1 MTICGLQKLT
11 LLDFPDK
18 LACTVFT
25 GGCNLRCP
33 FCHNAPLVLEAEQ
46 QPQVDPQQLL
56 DFLRKRRGVLDGVCI
71 TGGEPLLQPDLA
83 PLIEQIRALGFAVKL
98 DTNGTLPDRLGVLLK
113 QGLVDYIAMD
123 IKNALPRY
131 AETVGLERFDTSCIE
146 KSVKLLQQSGVP
158 YEFRTTVVQQLH
170 TPEDLLQIGRWLQG
184 SPRYFLQNFVAS
196 GATIA
201 DGLSPWDPQALR
213 DIQVQLQPY
222 FDTVGLRGI

>member
-33 FCHNAPLVLEAEQ
+33 FCHNAPLVLSARE
-46 QPQVDPQQLL
+46 QPQIDPQQLL
-56 DFLRKRRGVLDGVCI
+56 DFLKKRRGVLDGVCI
-71 TGGEPLLQPDLA
+71 TGGEPLLQPDIAQLMA
-83 PLIEQIRALGFAVKL
+83 QIRDLGFAVKL
-98 DTNGTLPDRLGVLLK
+98 DTNGTFPDRLEALLQ
-113 QGLVDYIAMD
+113 QGLLDYVAMD

-131 AETVGLERFDTSCIE
+131 AETVGIPHFDTAPIE
-146 KSVKLLQQSGVP
+146 RSVALLQQSGIP

-170 TPEDLLQIGRWLQG
+170 TDEDLLQIGRWLQG

-196 GATIA
+196 GNTIA
-201 DGLSPWDPQALR
+201 DGLSPRDPQALR
-213 DIQVQLQPY
+213 DIAAQLQPY
-222 FDTVGLRGI
+222 FETVGLRGI